1 MADDLNV
8 KFGAQTDEFASSV
21 KNNATRPIEDFAARV
36 KDLNAQLSALD
47 APVKNVAAS
56 ADHAAASTGKLSFAT
71 AGATR
76 EFIVI
81 GHEIMTGNFS
91 RIPGSMMVLAERTSG
106 LHTILQQITP
116 AAIAWTVAIG
126 VV

>member
-8 KFGAQTDEFASSV
+8 KFGAQTDEFTSGV
-21 KNNATRPIEDFAARV
+21 KNAMRPVEDFAARV
-36 KDLNAQLSALD
+36 RDLNAQLSALD

-56 ADHAAASTGKLSFAT
+56 ADPAAASTGKLSFAT

-91 RIPGSMMVLAERTSG
+91 RIPGSMMVLA
-106 LHTILQQITP
+106 
-116 AAIAWTVAIG
+116 
-126 VV
+126 